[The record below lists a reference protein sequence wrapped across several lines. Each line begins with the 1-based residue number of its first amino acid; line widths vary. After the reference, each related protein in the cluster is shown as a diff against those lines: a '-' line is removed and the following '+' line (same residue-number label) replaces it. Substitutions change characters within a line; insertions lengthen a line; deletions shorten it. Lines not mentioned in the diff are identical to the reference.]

1 MWLSGPDSNK
11 DKHPDVGILLIVREK
26 KYLLIVETLENTQ
39 KKMKMNHDP
48 TTQQ

>member
-26 KYLLIVETLENTQ
+26 ILACCRNFEKYTKENE
-39 KKMKMNHDP
+39 NEP
-48 TTQQ
+48 